1 MEAPSTSSSGSA
13 PSGWRSLVPAAQWL
27 SSYDRQWLKFDVIA
41 GVTLAAYAVPVS
53 MAYASLAG
61 LPPHYG
67 IYCYLLGGLCYAVFG
82 TSRQLAIGPTS
93 AIAMLVGA
101 TVAHMA
107 NGDPARWAEIAAL
120 TALVVAF
127 LSVLAWLLRLSAL
140 VSFIS
145 ETILVGFKAG
155 AALTIAMTQL
165 PKLFG
170 VKGGG
175 HHFFESVWT
184 LLGQLG
190 ETNIVVLGV
199 GLAALALLLLGD
211 KFLPARPIALVV
223 VVLAT
228 VVMSFTNLEESGVAT
243 VGALPAGLPDFR
255 LPSLRLRDA
264 DGILPLGCAC
274 FLLAYIEGISAARTL
289 AAKNDYEVNP
299 RQELLALGAANLAVA
314 FGQGFP
320 VAGGLSQSA
329 VNDNAGAKT
338 PLALV
343 VASITLAA
351 CLLFLTGMLAN
362 LPTVV
367 LAAIVLVAVRGLI
380 DLRALRRLREVSRLE
395 FRIAIVAL
403 VGVLLLGILKGV
415 LFAAVT
421 SLLMLLAGAARPHVA
436 FLGRIPG
443 SQRFSDLERHPDNEV
458 LPGIVTFRPESSLL
472 YFNADH
478 VRQIVWA
485 RIQET
490 PQLRLVICELSDSP
504 FLDVAGANMLA
515 GLQRDLAR
523 RQAHMRLVGAHAK
536 VRDLLRA
543 VGLEERVGYLGRH
556 ISIDQAIAEFQADAE
571 NRAPQAAV
579 AAEPVTGQPRDEK

>member
-1 MEAPSTSSSGSA
+1 MMS
-13 PSGWRSLVPAAQWL
+13 WRSIFPALQWL
-27 SSYDRQWLKFDVIA
+27 ADYQAHWLKFDVIA

-53 MAYASLAG
+53 MAYADLAG
-61 LPPHYG
+61 LPPHHG
-67 IYCYLLGGLCYAVFG
+67 IYCYLLGGLCYALFG

-93 AIAMLVGA
+93 AIALLVGA
-101 TVAHMA
+101 TVADMA
-107 NGDPARWAEIAAL
+107 NGDSARWAEIAAL
-120 TALVVAF
+120 TALVVAG
-127 LSVLAWLLRLSAL
+127 LGVLAWLLRLSAL

-145 ETILVGFKAG
+145 ETVLVGFKAG

-175 HHFFESVWT
+175 EHFVERVWT
-184 LLGQLG
+184 LAGQLG
-190 ETNIVVLGV
+190 ETNLIVLGV

-211 KFLPARPIALVV
+211 RFFPGRPIALLV

-228 VVMSFTNLEESGVAT
+228 VAVSLTTLGEHGVAT
-243 VGALPAGLPDFR
+243 VGALPAGLPEIR
-255 LPSLRLRDA
+255 IPSVRLRDV

-274 FLLAYIEGISAARTL
+274 FLLAYIEGVSAARTL
-289 AAKNDYEVNP
+289 AAKNEGEINP

-314 FGQGFP
+314 LGQGFP

-329 VNDNAGAKT
+329 VNDKAGAKT

-343 VASITLAA
+343 FASITLAV
-351 CLLFLTGMLAN
+351 CLLFLTDVLRN

-380 DLRALRRLREVSRLE
+380 DLGALRHLWRISRRE
-395 FRIAIVAL
+395 FGIAIVAL

-415 LFAAVT
+415 LFAAIV

-443 SQRFSDLERHPDNEV
+443 TRRFTDLERHPDNEA
-458 LPGIVTFRPESSLL
+458 PAGIVIFRTESSLL

-478 VRQIVWA
+478 VRQIVWG
-485 RIQET
+485 RLQET
-490 PQLRLVICELSDSP
+490 PQLRLVVCDLSASP
-504 FLDVAGANMLA
+504 ILDVAGASMLA
-515 GLQRDLAR
+515 GLHADLAKR
-523 RQAHMRLVGAHAK
+523 EVRLRVVEALAN

-556 ISIDQAIAEFQADAE
+556 TSVDQAILEWQQ
-571 NRAPQAAV
+571 N
-579 AAEPVTGQPRDEK
+579 TGHNDEASQP